1 MVLQTLKKRSCKLSA
16 DFVSPLSNIGKRKKT
31 LNKENNVFKD
41 ALGVKGLGF
50 KHHGNHPGNHGSH
63 YGNHHGNYH
72 DNHSN
77 HHGNYHAEQLLF
89 SCQCSKVSSCR
100 VVRLSSC
107 QVRFLGTRDMLNINI
122 NKGWS
127 KKFSFFSRFFR
138 PTSDVNISETGY
150 PIYSKINVPRVA
162 SGDSLHFNF

>member
-1 MVLQTLKKRSCKLSA
+1 MTFYQRS
-16 DFVSPLSNIGKRKKT
+16 
-31 LNKENNVFKD
+31 NKENNVFKD

-122 NKGWS
+122 NKGW
-127 KKFSFFSRFFR
+127 
-138 PTSDVNISETGY
+138 
-150 PIYSKINVPRVA
+150 
-162 SGDSLHFNF
+162 

>member
-1 MVLQTLKKRSCKLSA
+1 MGGAPNAQKAFVQTVLGFCKA
-16 DFVSPLSNIGKRKKT
+16 PN
-31 LNKENNVFKD
+31 NKENNVFKD

-50 KHHGNHPGNHGSH
+50 NHHGNHGSH

-100 VVRLSSC
+100 VVKLSSLIVFC
-107 QVRFLGTRDMLNINI
+107 PPFMCLSCLQ
-122 NKGWS
+122 
-127 KKFSFFSRFFR
+127 
-138 PTSDVNISETGY
+138 
-150 PIYSKINVPRVA
+150 
-162 SGDSLHFNF
+162 

>member
-1 MVLQTLKKRSCKLSA
+1 MCPCSHRLWHCA
-16 DFVSPLSNIGKRKKT
+16 PLINAAHQIN
-31 LNKENNVFKD
+31 NKENNVFKD

-50 KHHGNHPGNHGSH
+50 KHHGNHPCNHGSH

-107 QVRFLGTRDMLNINI
+107 QVRFLGTRDMLN
-122 NKGWS
+122 
-127 KKFSFFSRFFR
+127 KFFLCPCSNLTVYRRKWQWFLVPCSFR
-138 PTSDVNISETGY
+138 G
-150 PIYSKINVPRVA
+150 
-162 SGDSLHFNF
+162 L

>member
-1 MVLQTLKKRSCKLSA
+1 M
-16 DFVSPLSNIGKRKKT
+16 
-31 LNKENNVFKD
+31 NKENNVFKD

-100 VVRLSSC
+100 VVRLSSSIPWDSGHAE
-107 QVRFLGTRDMLNINI
+107 QMFLCLCSNLTVYRRKWNVFLH
-122 NKGWS
+122 
-127 KKFSFFSRFFR
+127 
-138 PTSDVNISETGY
+138 
-150 PIYSKINVPRVA
+150 PI
-162 SGDSLHFNF
+162 L